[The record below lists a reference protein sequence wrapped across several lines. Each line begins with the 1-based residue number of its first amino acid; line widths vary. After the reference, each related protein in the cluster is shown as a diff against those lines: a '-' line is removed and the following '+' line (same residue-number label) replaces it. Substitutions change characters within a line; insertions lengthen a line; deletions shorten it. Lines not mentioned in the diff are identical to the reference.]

1 MTLLIHNYRI
11 LVPAQRCLYVPQ
23 QHDECGVSGQ
33 WTDTTRCVRTGP
45 ATLKVAHC
53 SFQGGLYS
61 CEMTYIPGA
70 DTMISWRFGGEM
82 EDIWGSWSKD
92 NVRLKRCEHV
102 YSQLTSALGHCGP
115 QRKNDLYSRRPHYV
129 FLKVWGRNGRY
140 VGVLVKRQCSFEECE
155 QYFTVRYIVIY
166 SNT

>member
-1 MTLLIHNYRI
+1 MTICSVYASLWPPRRKIGHIARPRVADITINIYSYTYR
-11 LVPAQRCLYVPQ
+11 QN
-23 QHDECGVSGQ
+23 VSIM
-33 WTDTTRCVRTGP
+33 
-45 ATLKVAHC
+45 LKVAHC

-140 VGVLVKRQCSFEECE
+140 MGVLVKRQCSFEECE
-155 QYFTVRYIVIY
+155 QYFTVRYIVI
-166 SNT
+166 